1 MKKSIIALFAA
12 ATMVAGVNAQDGEGG
27 SGTTGIGGVSGG
39 MIASGVVVA
48 GIVAGV
54 VNNNSADA
62 PGNGGTTPGQPTYC
76 NYLWFC
82 NKNHHRTC
90 YIYLRTDRTVNLRV
104 FEKAAFFSGFFYFYS
119 KVHLFL
125 VFVGAF

>member
-39 MIASGVVVA
+39 VIASGVV
-48 GIVAGV
+48 VAGV

-62 PGNGGTTPGQPTYC
+62 PGNGGTTPGQPTC
-76 NYLWFC
+76 EGDDQIVDGVC
-82 NKNHHRTC
+82 VGT
-90 YIYLRTDRTVNLRV
+90 TETVTV
-104 FEKAAFFSGFFYFYS
+104 TTSGSVTKTITVPVTFTYAPT
-119 KVHLFL
+119 VQ
-125 VFVGAF
+125 

>member
-39 MIASGVVVA
+39 VIASGVVVA

-62 PGNGGTTPGQPTYC
+62 PGNGGTTPGFAELARCIGDAIGGLQ
-76 NYLWFC
+76 
-82 NKNHHRTC
+82 RTC
-90 YIYLRTDRTVNLRV
+90 
-104 FEKAAFFSGFFYFYS
+104 
-119 KVHLFL
+119 
-125 VFVGAF
+125 

>member
-12 ATMVAGVNAQDGEGG
+12 ATMVAGVNAQDGQGG
-27 SGTTGIGGVSGG
+27 DGTTGIGGVSGG

-62 PGNGGTTPGQPTYC
+62 PGNGGTDPGQPTC
-76 NYLWFC
+76 EGDDQIVDGVC
-82 NKNHHRTC
+82 VGT
-90 YIYLRTDRTVNLRV
+90 TETVTV
-104 FEKAAFFSGFFYFYS
+104 TTSGSVTKTITVPVTFTYAPT
-119 KVHLFL
+119 VQ
-125 VFVGAF
+125 